1 MRVVTYLRVSTEEQ
15 TVEPQRLELA
25 GYCNRQGWA
34 QVAEYSDVISGAKAA
49 RPGLDALVARC
60 AAGGIDAVVVVKI
73 DRLGRSALNVFTLVK
88 KLADLGTAVI
98 CTTQGIDTRNDNP
111 CGKMMLAVMAA
122 FAEMERDFIRERTK
136 AGLRATKARGT
147 VLGRHSK
154 ALKGVDV
161 PVVVRRW
168 EEEGRPAGYRGLALR
183 LGGCSPATA
192 KLRALAVEPALVAAP
207 SIPELIS
214 S

>member
-1 MRVVTYLRVSTEEQ
+1 MKVVTYLRVSTEDQ
-15 TVEPQRLELA
+15 TVDPQRLDLMN
-25 GYCNRQGWA
+25 YLLRQGWA
-34 QVAEYSDVISGAKAA
+34 QVGEYSDVISGAKAA

-88 KLADLGTAVI
+88 RLADMGTAII

-147 VLGRHSK
+147 VLGRHSE

-161 PVVVRRW
+161 EAVVKAW
-168 EEEGRPAGYRGLALR
+168 IEACKPAGYRGLALR

-192 KLRALAVEPALVAAP
+192 KLRAEAYGLTAPRASVCVEV
-207 SIPELIS
+207 
-214 S
+214 